1 MVKNYSRL
9 QKVETQ
15 KAQKSL
21 RLYLILTIGLIVFFL
36 FFGISFLSQILSLA
50 SRFSSSNSPVEI
62 GDQTPPPPPRFD
74 QLPESTNKDR
84 LVITGSSEPGSSVFL
99 KTNEKITEIIT
110 NSDGI
115 FSASINLN
123 QGINTLSAYAVD
135 LSSNQ
140 SLTSTTAKITFDNK
154 APEITLTKPQNNE
167 TIYVND
173 KITLEGS
180 IEPKA
185 TLTVNDRVV
194 IISSDGKFT
203 YQVVLLSG
211 ENIFKFLAIDQ
222 ASNETKL
229 ELLLKFSP

>member
-1 MVKNYSRL
+1 MIS
-9 QKVETQ
+9 
-15 KAQKSL
+15 
-21 RLYLILTIGLIVFFL
+21 TIF
-36 FFGISFLSQILSLA
+36 
-50 SRFSSSNSPVEI
+50 
-62 GDQTPPPPPRFD
+62 
-74 QLPESTNKDR
+74 
-84 LVITGSSEPGSSVFL
+84 SSVFL

-222 ASNETKL
+222 AGNETKL